1 MIFIYLNVEPEIE
14 KNVCWYVLIQFF
26 LSWQISPFKGR
37 NLLPQFPKVPLKA
50 SFDADSAYY
59 DSSLGGVDDA
69 EQVGRMVIR
78 VFGLQSW
85 LFYVILGVVLSQQ
98 QTNSQIHIFVQLAG
112 NLHFSRVFCYQTKMH
127 LNDIAC

>member
-1 MIFIYLNVEPEIE
+1 MFVGMFCLN
-14 KNVCWYVLIQFF
+14 F

-37 NLLPQFPKVPLKA
+37 MCCLSFLVPLKA

-85 LFYVILGVVLSQQ
+85 LFYVILGVVLSHQ

-112 NLHFSRVFCYQTKMH
+112 NLHFSRVFVIKQRCTYM
-127 LNDIAC
+127 I